1 MFDKIENKKKLETYP
16 FFTWMD
22 RFVTTDENLRNARDV
37 MYELEAQVSQLS
49 QIHRTPQSANHHS
62 EGPLMTSH
70 IENMLAGLF
79 SICEEGTSLLD
90 IEEFAREKHFKNE
103 FAELEDV
110 ICANAATLKAFALLH
125 DISKYETLSFSAPQG
140 SKGAAEGFFVD
151 ARLSKDVL
159 IDRYIKL
166 LNKFKVENP
175 GLSPR
180 EVASQFYD
188 VYQIKIHYKRHAQ
201 VAASDEY
208 KEVRWQ
214 VEDLCR
220 LTAKDREIL
229 YLLIKYH
236 MEVISFVENKP
247 DGARYNYLKRIAQKS
262 GIDSDDF
269 LNLQAAA
276 LFLDATIGS
285 IEYKDGKFKAH
296 TEIILNMFR
305 SEELAD
311 EDRRKARVQKL
322 EDKKQREFKKMMQ
335 GVELGGGEVFELLNI
350 GFGPERASILDK
362 IEKSVKTGDMS
373 DLGEYKEK
381 LYSQIQEAH
390 LLYTSRME

>member
-1 MFDKIENKKKLETYP
+1 MFDKIENKKTRETYP

-22 RFVTTDENLRNARDV
+22 RFVLTDENLRKARDV

-62 EGPLMTSH
+62 EGPLMTNH

-79 SICEEGTSLLD
+79 SICEEGTSLLE

-110 ICANAATLKAFALLH
+110 ICANAATFKAFALLH
-125 DISKYETLSFSAPQG
+125 DIAKYETLSFDAPTG
-140 SKGAAEGFFVD
+140 SKGATEGFVTD
-151 ARLSKDVL
+151 ARLKKDIL
-159 IDRYIKL
+159 IDRYVKL

-175 GLSPR
+175 ELSPQ

-188 VYQIKIHYKRHAQ
+188 LYQIKIHTKRHAQ
-201 VAASDEY
+201 VAASDGYEA
-208 KEVRWQ
+208 VRQ
-214 VEDLCR
+214 AVEDLCR
-220 LTAKDREIL
+220 LTARDRQLL
-229 YLLIKYH
+229 YLMIRYH
-236 MEVISFVENKP
+236 MEVILFFQNKP

-262 GIDSDDF
+262 GIDGDDF
-269 LNLQAAA
+269 LDLQAAA
-276 LFLDATIGS
+276 LFLDTTIGS
-285 IEYKDGKFKAH
+285 IEYKDGKFNAQ

-311 EDRRKARVQKL
+311 ENRRKARVQKL

-335 GVELGGGEVFELLNI
+335 GVGLGGEEVFELLNI
-350 GFGPERASILDK
+350 GFGPERAGILEK
-362 IEKSVKTGDMS
+362 IEQSVKTGDLS

-390 LLYTSRME
+390 LLYRSRME